1 MKRVKAKKELTVKDL
16 DQLEFDIFGD
26 VSKPPIVSP
35 EIVAEIE
42 KTESEGGN

>member
-1 MKRVKAKKELTVKDL
+1 MKRVKAKKELTVRDI
-16 DQLEFDIFGD
+16 DQMEKEVFGD
-26 VSKPPIVSP
+26 VSVPEVVSS